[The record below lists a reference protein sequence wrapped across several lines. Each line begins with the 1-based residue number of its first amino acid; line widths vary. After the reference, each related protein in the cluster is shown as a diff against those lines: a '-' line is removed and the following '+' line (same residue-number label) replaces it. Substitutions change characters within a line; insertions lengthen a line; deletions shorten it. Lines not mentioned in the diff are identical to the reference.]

1 MTPGASS
8 TRCRPNSATPH
19 VEQRIVTE
27 PAKILGAGLSGAL
40 MAIFLARQGRPVA
53 LYERR
58 PDLRKVDMDA
68 GRSINLALAD
78 RGIHALQQAGVFADV
93 APLLIPM
100 RGRVLHGPTGDLTFA
115 AYGQRPHEQI
125 YSVSRPGLTRVLL
138 DHAQRHYGIEPR
150 FLQAARSLD
159 FERDELVML
168 DEVSGDTY
176 SLRLAPLI
184 AADGAGS
191 IVRRAM
197 TAQLGV
203 HVVEDMLEHGYKE
216 LTLPAGP
223 RGSYRIERNALHI
236 WPRGG
241 FMLIALPNTDGSFTV
256 TLFLSLMGATD
267 SFAAL
272 DNRVAIDAFF
282 ARHFPDVV
290 SLMPGLAREFLEHPT
305 GRMGTVRADQWAANG
320 TAVLLGDAAHA
331 IVPFH
336 GQGMN
341 ACFEDCHELDQLLR
355 ESGDWHGAFTAFAA
369 ARKPQTDAIAAMALE
384 NFLEMRDT
392 VRDPKFMLRK
402 ELSFELE
409 RRFPDRFIP
418 RYSMVMFH
426 HEIPYRVAYERGQLQ
441 DVIIRELTEAASSL
455 AEIPI
460 ARMEAVVARRL
471 APLPAP
477 VARV

>member
-1 MTPGASS
+1 V
-8 TRCRPNSATPH
+8 N
-19 VEQRIVTE
+19 EQVN
-27 PAKILGAGLSGAL
+27 ILGAGLSGAL
-40 MAIFLARQGRPVA
+40 MGIFLARQGRQVA

-68 GRSINLALAD
+68 GRSINLALAA
-78 RGIHALQQAGVFADV
+78 RGIHALRQAGVLADV
-93 APLLIPM
+93 EPLLIAM
-100 RGRVLHGPTGDLTFA
+100 RGRALHDVAGKITFA
-115 AYGQRPHEQI
+115 AYGQRPHEAI

-138 DHAQRHYGIEPR
+138 DHAQRQYGIEPR
-150 FLQAARSLD
+150 FLQAARALD
-159 FERDELVML
+159 FERDELLML

-176 SLRLAPLI
+176 AVRMGPLI

-191 IVRRAM
+191 LVRRAM

-203 HVVEDMLEHGYKE
+203 RVVEQMLEHGYKE

-223 RGSYRIERNALHI
+223 GAAHRIEPNALHI

-241 FMLIALPNTDGSFTV
+241 FMLIALPNIDGSFTV
-256 TLFLSLMGATD
+256 TLFLALQGSQE

-272 DNRVAIDAFF
+272 DSRGAVERFF
-282 ARHFPDVV
+282 ERHFPDVV
-290 SLMPGLAREFLEHPT
+290 PLMPGLAREFLEHPV
-305 GRMGTVRADQWAANG
+305 GRMGTVRTDQWAANG

-341 ACFEDCHELDQLLR
+341 ACFEDCHALDQLLR
-355 ESGDWHGAFTAFAA
+355 STGDWNRAFEAFAT
-369 ARKPQTDAIAAMALE
+369 ARKPQTDAIAEMALE

-426 HEIPYRVAYERGQLQ
+426 HEIPYRVAYERGRVQAM
-441 DVIIRELTEAASSL
+441 IISELTANACSLDDISVAQMTAAIDGRLPPL
-455 AEIPI
+455 AANSP
-460 ARMEAVVARRL
+460 
-471 APLPAP
+471 PA
-477 VARV
+477 